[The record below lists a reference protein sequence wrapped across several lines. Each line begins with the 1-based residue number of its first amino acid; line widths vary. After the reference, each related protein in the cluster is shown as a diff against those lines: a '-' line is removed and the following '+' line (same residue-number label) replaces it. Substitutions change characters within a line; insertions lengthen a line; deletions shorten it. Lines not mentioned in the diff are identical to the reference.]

1 MKRAID
7 LASDRLRGY
16 VLASSDQAFTSGA
29 QLVSSQAASNS
40 QGWLTRRRRE
50 SGHDWAVV
58 RLGVPGIVEE
68 LVIDTTG
75 QVGQSPTHVSVEGCN
90 APHTSSASDLKDWE
104 ALLPKTVLAENC
116 PNTFSVPNG
125 KRYSHLRLNIYPDGG
140 VTRFHAFGLP
150 VPAWM
155 APGAAPLSSLD
166 LAGSN
171 NGAQIT
177 GWSDAN
183 GASAAQNLIYPNSPA
198 DHNDAWLTRRRRQP
212 GHDWL
217 VIRLAEAGQVHTAV
231 LDTERLEADIPAKAS
246 LEGASSVGEP
256 EESDWFELLP
266 PRPMLPNTEHTY
278 GQEIASHD
286 EVRWVRLNLFPDGG
300 MARLRLWGALS
311 PKGQIESR
319 LRYLNSASSGELR
332 EIFRA
337 VCHSDKWASSMAL
350 AGPFDSVADLQ
361 KKGATAWS
369 HCREVDWKEA
379 LAGHPRIGEKAQGGD
394 LASRWSRG
402 EQSKAATPDEAIKA
416 ELRENQLIYEE
427 RFGFL
432 FLICAT
438 GRTTEQILSVLKSR
452 LEQTPENELQ
462 TVAEEL
468 AKIIHLRLEKLLV
481 S

>member
-29 QLVSSQAASNS
+29 QLVSSQEPKSS
-40 QGWLTRRRRE
+40 LGWRTRRRRE
-50 SGHDWAVV
+50 SGHDWAVI

-75 QVGQSPTHVSVEGCN
+75 QAGQSPTHVSVEGCN
-90 APHTSSASDLKDWE
+90 APHTCAAGDLKDWE
-104 ALLPKTVLAENC
+104 ALLPKTVLADDC

-140 VTRFHAFGLP
+140 ITRFHALGQP
-150 VPAWM
+150 VPSWM
-155 APGAAPLSSLD
+155 APGAVPLSSLD
-166 LAGSN
+166 LAGAH
-171 NGAQIT
+171 NGGQVF
-177 GWSDAN
+177 GWSDAIS
-183 GASAAQNLIYPNSPA
+183 APAAQNLIYPSAPS
-198 DHNDAWLTRRRRQP
+198 DSNDAWITRRRRQP

-217 VIRLAEAGQVHTAV
+217 VVRLAEAGQLHTVV
-231 LDTERLEADIPAKAS
+231 LDTERLETDIPAKAS
-246 LEGASSVGEP
+246 LEGAHSLGQP

-266 PRPMLPNTEHTY
+266 AQATLSNTEHVY
-278 GQEIASHD
+278 SQEIATHE

-311 PKGQIESR
+311 PKGQVQSR

-350 AGPFDSVADLQ
+350 AGPFESVSDLQ

-369 HCREVDWKEA
+369 HCREVDWREA
-379 LAGHPRIGEKAQGGD
+379 LAGHPRIGEKAKGGD

-416 ELRENQLIYEE
+416 ELRENQLVYEE

-438 GRTTEQILSVLKSR
+438 GRTTDQILSVLKVR
-452 LEQTPENELQ
+452 LEQTPEIELQ

-468 AKIIHLRLEKLLV
+468 AKIIHLRLEKLLE